1 MRFIANMIDHRKVRR
16 ALFDYPIYS
25 PPFHDSEAVLSDAK
39 IRANFDYFLAQKQSR
54 LKALADY
61 LRSFSIELTLSDR
74 FLPTLD
80 SWIFRYG
87 GHLLPSDGEVISAI
101 HDYEP
106 AWTGPYHG
114 INIVHD
120 ISIFAGDLVV
130 SKNADIRWNVYHGDG
145 TRRDH
150 EEMGFGQPCLVG
162 IPHFGYE
169 SHCPIFYE
177 VFRWFAAA
185 RHRLAGRI
193 GLKMDVD
200 RRGSFAEHLNFL
212 AAPEPPPVVPLSQR
226 VIDD

>member
-1 MRFIANMIDHRKVRR
+1 M
-16 ALFDYPIYS
+16 
-25 PPFHDSEAVLSDAK
+25 
-39 IRANFDYFLAQKQSR
+39 
-54 LKALADY
+54 
-61 LRSFSIELTLSDR
+61 
-74 FLPTLD
+74 
-80 SWIFRYG
+80 
-87 GHLLPSDGEVISAI
+87 PSDGEVISAI

-114 INIVHD
+114 ISIVHD

-130 SKNADIRWNVYHGDG
+130 SKNADIRWNVSHGDG

-177 VFRWFAAA
+177 VFRWFATG